1 MAVEL
6 FPSDFIS
13 LHEHDVL
20 YPEEYLLTIQT
31 VFQEIPTDNLDYLA
45 YNNIIGVNKTGYQ
58 QRNVIDFPLSTLT
71 FKFHSIQDLLINK
84 RKEYYL
90 NNNWCYLEPG
100 YGGSYGNHFK
110 NVQLGKGSVLPAVHI
125 NMNETSNNHQPTTSI
140 IPAILLYLTSIA

>member
-71 FKFHSIQDLLINK
+71 FKFHSIQD
-84 RKEYYL
+84 
-90 NNNWCYLEPG
+90 NWCYLEPG